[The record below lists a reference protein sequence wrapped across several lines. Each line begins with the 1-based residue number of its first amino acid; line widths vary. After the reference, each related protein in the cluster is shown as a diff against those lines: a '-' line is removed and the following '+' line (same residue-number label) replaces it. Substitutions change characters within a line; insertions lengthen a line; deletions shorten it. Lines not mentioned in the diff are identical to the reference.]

1 MMKRKVKD
9 GPQGPPQVVSYIR
22 FSTKV
27 QGEATKSSTP
37 RQRRRAERWCEKHGL
52 SISPLRFTDLGVTG
66 STGKHL
72 EGALGL
78 FLEALE
84 EGVRIKPGDILLV
97 EAIDRL
103 SRLERLDAMELIS
116 RIVRAGVTIVTSED
130 GVEYS
135 LESLNKTKGLLQ
147 KLAGKIEAARDYSE
161 QLSERL
167 SEAWALKHEDAIDG
181 IPTRKRCPAWLN
193 WDQCAGHYVE
203 NEHAA
208 TVREI
213 YRLARPHLDEDRVE
227 RPGMSSHSIA
237 RVFNEA
243 NTAAKDRGE
252 SVRWPLFG
260 RGLNIRG
267 LRGDED
273 EDTRAE
279 IERGNERARMRLSRG
294 WTSGA
299 ITRILNKKTV
309 YGEVQ
314 LLKKIEGAYT
324 PWQRVIMY
332 PEVVPSGE
340 YDVVR
345 RVREARR
352 TVYADKS
359 EDRVNN
365 LFSHR
370 AKCIHCGA
378 SLVFHDTKRRS
389 KNHCYMI
396 CRARKEGGLCKTG
409 PSWRASDFENHV
421 LDGLKWAGT
430 IYDKLALKG
439 IRETLDGQVV
449 RLRDEIS
456 RMERDV
462 SRITKRMAL
471 EDMPESAIVALG
483 QEHSELSGTLERVRI
498 RLVEQERKERDRRDA
513 VEARRAALA
522 TLGDVDNLRK
532 SPDGRRRLRDA
543 VRACTEIIEV
553 DSHSVT
559 IRLRIGESIRSMI
572 IPGSTVARAE
582 NGRFRKVPSSP
593 RIAWSLVG
601 QEPVE
606 PSDE

>member
-1 MMKRKVKD
+1 MRRFGIIERKDKNSPS
-9 GPQGPPQVVSYIR
+9 GQVVSYIR
-22 FSTKV
+22 FSTKA

-37 RQRRRAERWCEKHGL
+37 RQRRRAERGL

-78 FLEALE
+78 FSDALE
-84 EGVRIKPGDILLV
+84 EGTRIRPGDILLV

-103 SRLERLDAMELIS
+103 SRLERLDAMTLIS
-116 RIVRAGVTIVTSED
+116 RIVRSGVTIVTSED

-193 WDQCAGHYVE
+193 WDQGAGHCVE

-213 YRLARPHLDEDRVE
+213 YRLARPQLDEKGVE
-227 RPGMSSHSIA
+227 EPGMSSHSIA
-237 RVFNEA
+237 RSFNEA
-243 NTAAKDRGE
+243 NLAARDRGM
-252 SVRWPLFG
+252 SFPWPLFG
-260 RGLNIRG
+260 RGLNIRS

-273 EDTRAE
+273 DDTKGK
-279 IERGNERARMRLSRG
+279 IERNNEHAHKRLSRG
-294 WTSGA
+294 WTSGV

-314 LLKKIEGAYT
+314 LLKKTEGVYT
-324 PWQRVIMY
+324 PLQRVIMY

-359 EDRVNN
+359 EDQVNN

-396 CRARKEGGLCKTG
+396 CRARKEGGLCKTD
-409 PSWRASDFENHV
+409 PSWRASDFEDHV
-421 LDGLKWAGT
+421 LDGLKWVGT
-430 IYDKLALKG
+430 IYDKLALKEVREALDDQVLRLQDG
-439 IRETLDGQVV
+439 IA
-449 RLRDEIS
+449 

-462 SRITKRMAL
+462 NRITKRMAL

-483 QEHSELSGTLERVRI
+483 QEHSELSGSLERVRI
-498 RLVEQERKERDRRDA
+498 RLAEQERKVRDRRDA
-513 VEARRAALA
+513 VEARQAALA
-522 TLGDVDNLRK
+522 TLGDVDHLRK
-532 SPDGRRRLRDA
+532 SPDGRKRLRDA
-543 VRACTEIIEV
+543 IRACTEIIEV
-553 DSHSVT
+553 DGHSVT
-559 IRLRIGESIRSMI
+559 IRLRIGESIQSMI
-572 IPGSTVARAE
+572 IPGSTLARDE

-606 PSDE
+606 PFDE